1 MDSSI
6 YLFIYFWL
14 CWVSVAVHRPSLV
27 SASRGYSHCGARAS
41 HCSGL
46 VALQHV
52 GSSWTRARTRV
63 PCIGRRI
70 LNHCATR
77 EVPPL
82 FLIWVLTNKL
92 RPVDEVGFLALADE
106 RKVIK
111 GMADICGKWKE
122 LINGWFSLKSLYYV
136 GTQNIATWNNCRYI
150 ALWQPFKGG
159 LLWHYPHLCFT
170 LIACSFNPKSI

>member
-6 YLFIYFWL
+6 YFFIYFWL

-77 EVPPL
+77 EAPVFLNFLYIVGLLEVPPKMKKSYIPKFCIQFQGTYGPVQASPIMHGPQFKNL
-82 FLIWVLTNKL
+82 HCLHYFNHWENK
-92 RPVDEVGFLALADE
+92 
-106 RKVIK
+106 K
-111 GMADICGKWKE
+111 
-122 LINGWFSLKSLYYV
+122 
-136 GTQNIATWNNCRYI
+136 
-150 ALWQPFKGG
+150 
-159 LLWHYPHLCFT
+159 
-170 LIACSFNPKSI
+170 